1 MKPFLIGTWT
11 GLSFMRPSLGVEEML
26 LLEDVQPVSER
37 GTGLEVSGEVSE
49 EKKADLAV
57 CDDERGERD
66 VSFTVPSYEQ
76 SYSQLF
82 PEISNLLISG
92 ES

>member
-1 MKPFLIGTWT
+1 MLE
-11 GLSFMRPSLGVEEML
+11 LSPFMRPSLWPGAEEML
-26 LLEDVQPVSER
+26 LREDVQPVSER

-66 VSFTVPSYEQ
+66 VSFTDPS
-76 SYSQLF
+76 
-82 PEISNLLISG
+82 
-92 ES
+92 